1 MFEIN
6 DNDLSSN
13 DSSSN
18 DASSDDASSKD
29 VSSSSSSSNLDES
42 VKSIRLHL
50 DPSVTELVEP
60 EPDPEISTNQ
70 GTKGLN
76 KDYEFVATY
85 TSLILAKQA
94 IVDKEIGNQLWTRGC
109 SYTTNIGD
117 KINYTCRGHPKC
129 PKRVQFLLDPSNQD
143 VHVHLSTGPHDHQ
156 PNHFSRCSLNPVS
169 KKKVLELL
177 DCGVTQPRRLLKE
190 LEKNNLPA
198 LSRSQINNLKSRVQR
213 KVITP
218 GPFSRQYIFILLFV
232 LIVDRSI
239 DMFSKHIFALG

>member
-70 GTKGLN
+70 G
-76 KDYEFVATY
+76 
-85 TSLILAKQA
+85 
-94 IVDKEIGNQLWTRGC
+94 
-109 SYTTNIGD
+109 
-117 KINYTCRGHPKC
+117 
-129 PKRVQFLLDPSNQD
+129 
-143 VHVHLSTGPHDHQ
+143 
-156 PNHFSRCSLNPVS
+156 
-169 KKKVLELL
+169 KVLTRIMNLL
-177 DCGVTQPRRLLKE
+177 LLIQA
-190 LEKNNLPA
+190 LFLP
-198 LSRSQINNLKSRVQR
+198 NK
-213 KVITP
+213 
-218 GPFSRQYIFILLFV
+218 LL
-232 LIVDRSI
+232 
-239 DMFSKHIFALG
+239 